1 MATVIPHARSVAEK
15 IFDNINFLENVFGD
29 RDEEEIPDIPV
40 LELAK
45 SFELKN
51 RG

>member
-1 MATVIPHARSVAEK
+1 MATGMTHARSVAEK
-15 IFDNINFLENVFGD
+15 IFDNIIFLEEVFGD

-40 LELAK
+40 LELAQ
-45 SFELKN
+45 SFELKG